1 MTAALLSS
9 LQIFSEV
16 ETREALSLLADTPR
30 VRVAAGEVLLRPEVP
45 NSTLYVIVSGVVQV
59 HLSQAEGAE
68 PIHLGEGDCVGE
80 MSVIDDSPVCALV
93 RAEQDCE
100 LLALD
105 RRTAWRLIEAH
116 PPFARNLLRVLARR
130 LRHGNLRIVEEQRLR
145 EKYQRYALHD
155 ELTGLYNR
163 RWLDLA
169 LTDQVAAYRRDGQ
182 PFSLI
187 MIDLDHFKDLND
199 SHGHQAG
206 DRCLGRVAQTIR
218 ANLRP
223 LDQAARFGGEEF
235 AVILPDTQTQEA
247 LAAAERL
254 RRAAANLA
262 RGDEPS
268 VTISLGVAQIGPG
281 DDPESVIQA
290 ADQALYRAKQ
300 AGRNRVEC

>member
-9 LQIFSEV
+9 LQIFSDV
-16 ETREALSLLADTPR
+16 ETREAVELLAGAPR
-30 VRVAAGEVLLRPEVP
+30 RRITAGEVLLRPEVP
-45 NSTLYVIVSGVVQV
+45 NDTLYVIISGAVQV
-59 HLSQAEGAE
+59 HLSDSDNDE

-100 LLALD
+100 LLAVD

-116 PPFARNLLRVLARR
+116 PPFARNLLRMLARR
-130 LRHGNLRIVEEQRLR
+130 LRHGNLRIVEEQQLR

-169 LTDQVAAYRRDGQ
+169 LADQVAAYRRDGQ

-187 MIDLDHFKDLND
+187 MIDLDHFKVLND

-206 DRCLGRVAQTIR
+206 DRCLSRVAHTIR
-218 ANLRP
+218 SSLRP
-223 LDQAARFGGEEF
+223 LDRAARFGGEEF
-235 AVILPDTQTQEA
+235 AVILPETRAKEA
-247 LAAAERL
+247 TVAAERL
-254 RRAAANLA
+254 RRAVADLG
-262 RGDEPS
+262 RSDEPS

-281 DDPESVIQA
+281 DDPERVIQA

-300 AGRNRVEC
+300 SGRNQVVC